1 MLPTISVI
9 TPSFNQGAFIEKTI
23 QSVISQGI
31 SNLDY
36 IIFDNLSNDQTLEIL
51 RRFETSLRWI
61 SEQDRGQAHAV
72 NKGIVATKGEIIA
85 WINSDDIY
93 YPGTLATIQQFFQ
106 ANPEVDV
113 VYGNADHIDEQDQSI
128 EAYYNEPW
136 DFNRLKDVCYI
147 CQPATYFRR
156 RIVEK
161 YGLLD
166 EELKYC
172 MDYEYW
178 LRLAQNGAVFHYLPV
193 KLAGSRLY
201 ADTKTISS
209 KVKVHQE
216 INDMLKNR
224 LGRVPDRW
232 LFNYA
237 HALLETRQLQRTKH
251 IRFALAASAL
261 SVYAALRWNLAI
273 SYPMMQTAL
282 HWIRGSFRLA
292 FSGENAR

>member
-9 TPSFNQGAFIEKTI
+9 TPPFNQGAFIEKTI

-36 IIFDNLSNDQTLEIL
+36 VIYDNLSNDQTVEIL
-51 RRFETSLRWI
+51 RRYETSLRWI

-85 WINSDDIY
+85 WINSDDIF

-113 VYGNADHIDEQDQSI
+113 VYGNADHIDEQDQTI

-161 YGLLD
+161 FGLLD

-237 HALLETRQLQRTKH
+237 HTFLETRQLQRTKH

-273 SYPMMQTAL
+273 SFPMIQTAL